1 MLIFIH
7 SLTHSFVR
15 ACLRTVLDSVSLSLS
30 NLHRNPH
37 MHIPPNNN
45 AVPTPERTHQ
55 AAE

>member
-1 MLIFIH
+1 MLIFIQ

-15 ACLRTVLDSVSLSLS
+15 ACVRTVLDSVSLSLS